1 MNKVHFVITLLSIL
15 IVGILFLIS
24 KKSLEN
30 FNDSSLNM
38 CSAIM
43 YINLENR
50 EDRKKLLLED
60 LKKIN
65 VNDSKIHR
73 ISAVYIP
80 KNGHKGCIQSHLIAL
95 RMAKM
100 NEWDM
105 VCIMEDDAEIIN
117 LESFNDDISN
127 IFNDLKD
134 INWDLINLS
143 CANKQSESIVNK
155 KYINKLIH
163 ATTSACYIIKS
174 HYYDKIINL
183 FEYCN
188 QMMVPY
194 KWGAINEKNDWEPYA
209 LDQKWNEL
217 VKKDNW
223 YCPKENLI
231 KQRNTKSSIN
241 SRESFKNNEIKL
253 SPKLSNN
260 DILNLKNA
268 QKKMSFM
275 LKEFD
280 KICRKHKIRY
290 FLVGGSLLGALL
302 YKGWIPWDG
311 DIDLEIY
318 YNDYNKFKNIIQKEL
333 PNNLWFQTNDTDKLY
348 PKNSN
353 IIGKIRDLNSCYT
366 EYSNNGGT
374 NWHNGLQ
381 IDINVVKIENNKVIF
396 SDKDDNNLNAD
407 DIFPLRE
414 VSFEDFSVFIMNKSE
429 KYLTYKYGK
438 KWTEILPINERY
450 PHEGMMDPFNT
461 CKHHKKLYPDL
472 Y

>member
-117 LESFNDDISN
+117 LETFNDDISN

-134 INWDLINLS
+134 INWDLINLQCS
-143 CANKQSESIVNK
+143 NKQSESIVNK

-163 ATTSACYIIKS
+163 TTTAACYIIKS

-194 KWGAINEKNDWEPYA
+194 KWGAINKQNDWEPYA

-231 KQRNTKSSIN
+231 KQRNTRSSIM
-241 SRESFKNNEIKL
+241 SRK
-253 SPKLSNN
+253 
-260 DILNLKNA
+260 
-268 QKKMSFM
+268 
-275 LKEFD
+275 
-280 KICRKHKIRY
+280 
-290 FLVGGSLLGALL
+290 
-302 YKGWIPWDG
+302 
-311 DIDLEIY
+311 
-318 YNDYNKFKNIIQKEL
+318 
-333 PNNLWFQTNDTDKLY
+333 
-348 PKNSN
+348 
-353 IIGKIRDLNSCYT
+353 
-366 EYSNNGGT
+366 
-374 NWHNGLQ
+374 
-381 IDINVVKIENNKVIF
+381 
-396 SDKDDNNLNAD
+396 
-407 DIFPLRE
+407 
-414 VSFEDFSVFIMNKSE
+414 
-429 KYLTYKYGK
+429 
-438 KWTEILPINERY
+438 
-450 PHEGMMDPFNT
+450 
-461 CKHHKKLYPDL
+461 
-472 Y
+472 